1 MRGAEGGAQGL
12 ITVDDSESYF
22 NEPVKMRIR
31 SINQPIPHNPQVKSH
46 MIPVPIFP
54 T

>member
-22 NEPVKMRIR
+22 NEP
-31 SINQPIPHNPQVKSH
+31 NA
-46 MIPVPIFP
+46 IFNLWKLK
-54 T
+54 